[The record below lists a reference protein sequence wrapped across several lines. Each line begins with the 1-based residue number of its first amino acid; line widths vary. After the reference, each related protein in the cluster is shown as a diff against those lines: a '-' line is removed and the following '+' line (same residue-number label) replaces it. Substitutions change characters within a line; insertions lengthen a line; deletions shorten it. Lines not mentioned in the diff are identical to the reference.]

1 MATKRV
7 AGLEIPKSAS
17 GDLLDFLQGVKE
29 RLETHTGDVRAP
41 YERAVTVRDLLDAG
55 IVKAAV
61 KSGYAS
67 IKGATSS
74 TGSGSSTADT
84 DLLDN
89 FVGNFLQIAGPQ
101 VKPGEMQLLVYDLGS
116 SSYRRADINDVVSAV
131 TGGYDPFEITDA
143 EPTYTIYNV
152 DPDVGT
158 ADDSDWQIAFEN
170 TGYAMRMLL
179 SDETTKDILS
189 FLRSNGAV
197 TSMTYG
203 NSTDLPDHTIY
214 GDIFHSPTGVAA
226 VTAGIASDAHFTMSV
241 SDNMSLELMGAKA
254 SSLAVGLRCIVSGG
268 TLTAPAAIDT
278 TAVNYMGYIGA
289 SGYDGTNWQT
299 SSAGLIGIKPNG
311 TWSGTSRPTKITL
324 ETTAVGSTSRVA
336 RVTIDDT
343 SVTSTLPYYS
353 TAGSATVP
361 GVTSSSD
368 IDTGLYWV
376 GDNTLRVAT
385 AGAVAAYFNANGLRV
400 VDGAAATPSYSF
412 INDTDTGIYS
422 SSANVLGFAAGATAV
437 ATMSAT
443 NLSFP
448 VASYGF
454 DIGSTASTG
463 TPYIDFH
470 SSGASLDYDARI
482 VGFGDISAGTSTG
495 RGILHLHTNHLQVG
509 AGNDATSGSG
519 RTTVLG
525 ATATT
530 DAAALT
536 YRTYI
541 AYDAYWDGVNHQW
554 IAVRTTLGRKWMLD
568 MGYHANAYR
577 VRYFDGTVSAPWAD
591 SAWSNIITATV
602 SGSAAAQFVTIGDST
617 ATTWTRLF
625 IGANATGASVGLY
638 LDSVAGQNRQI
649 LYRSGGSLRWNMEV
663 SSVAESGSNAGSN
676 WALKSYD
683 DTGAVLATPI
693 AVTRSTS
700 GITYAGAQ
708 GGPAGSASTPTW
720 SFSGDANTGI
730 YSIGADNLGI
740 ALGGVKHVDFASG
753 IYQFGGDAIASANM
767 YLNSA
772 VGIRD
777 FIFRTAGVNRW
788 IIRCDGTAESGADAG
803 SNFTLRNR
811 SDAGADL
818 GAVLTIVRA
827 TGIATWANAVTFSA
841 ATQHTTIEL
850 GNASDT
856 TISRSAAGLLAVEGN
871 IIPHVAYAATWT
883 ASHVFQKANI
893 TTTSTDG
900 VTLENPTASTAVVTA
915 QWSPR
920 LHFIG
925 HAWKSNAT
933 AADQVA
939 DWIIENQPVTGAAAI
954 TSSLVISSQI
964 AAGGYTAR
972 LTLTSG
978 GQLETGDGAVSGPA
992 FSFTNDPDCGMYR
1005 IGTNNIG
1012 LAVNGAKV
1020 IDIATTGATVTGTV
1034 TGNSFIPTSSSAP
1047 TNGMYLSAANTLAF
1061 ATNSTLRLSITTA
1074 AIISVLPHSNA
1085 DGSVSAPAYA
1095 FTNDLDCGMYRI
1107 GTNNIGFATAGV
1119 KALDISSAG
1128 VLAATLTPLTAAS
1141 TRVFTGMAAYKSAST
1156 SRNTTTTL
1164 TADPDLILTFNET
1177 GIYIVEAFVAMYMA
1191 AAGTGIRFKL
1201 QAGTAT
1207 VSASNGAFVGYV
1219 GGGFYANV
1227 APNGLFDQ
1235 SSGTIST
1242 SSSAQDWVHINMT
1255 INVSGAG
1262 TFGLYWCQSSSSGNN
1277 TTVGA
1282 YSHIRA
1288 TKIG

>member
-131 TGGYDPFEITDA
+131 TGSYDPFEITDT
-143 EPTYTIYNV
+143 EPTYTIYNI

-197 TSMTYG
+197 TSMVYG
-203 NSTDLPDHTIY
+203 NATDLPDHTIY
-214 GDIFHSPTGVAA
+214 GDIFHEPTGVAA
-226 VTAGIASDAHFTMSV
+226 VAAGVATDTHFTMSV
-241 SDNMSLELMGAKA
+241 SDNVSLELMGAKA

-299 SSAGLIGIKPNG
+299 SSAGLLGIKPNG
-311 TWSGTSRPTKITL
+311 TWSGTSRPTKLTL

-353 TAGSATVP
+353 TAGSAAVP

-422 SSANVLGFAAGATAV
+422 SSANVLGFAVGATTV
-437 ATMSAT
+437 VTMSAT

-463 TPYIDFH
+463 APYVDFH
-470 SSGASLDYDARI
+470 SSGTAVDYDARLIAGGGDTSGAGYGYLSFEGNHFNVGVRNSI
-482 VGFGDISAGTSTG
+482 VGGQTAV
-495 RGILHLHTNHLQVG
+495 VG
-509 AGNDATSGSG
+509 A
-519 RTTVLG
+519 TVN
-525 ATATT
+525 T

-536 YRTYI
+536 YRAYL
-541 AYDAYWDGVNHQW
+541 AYDAYWDELNDQW
-554 IAVRTTLGRKWMLD
+554 VANRTTLGRKWMLD
-568 MGYHANAYR
+568 MGYHTNAYR

-602 SGSAAAQFVTIGDST
+602 SGTAAAQFVTIGDST

-638 LDSVAGQNRQI
+638 FDAVAGQNRQI

-663 SSVAESGSNAGSN
+663 SSAAESGSNAGSN

-730 YSIGADNLGI
+730 YSVGADDIGI
-740 ALGGVKHVDFASG
+740 SVGGTLRLDISTTAMTSTIPH
-753 IYQFGGDAIASANM
+753 
-767 YLNSA
+767 LNADGTVSA
-772 VGIRD
+772 V
-777 FIFRTAGVNRW
+777 
-788 IIRCDGTAESGADAG
+788 
-803 SNFTLRNR
+803 
-811 SDAGADL
+811 
-818 GAVLTIVRA
+818 
-827 TGIATWANAVTFSA
+827 
-841 ATQHTTIEL
+841 
-850 GNASDT
+850 
-856 TISRSAAGLLAVEGN
+856 
-871 IIPHVAYAATWT
+871 AY
-883 ASHVFQKANI
+883 
-893 TTTSTDG
+893 G
-900 VTLENPTASTAVVTA
+900 
-915 QWSPR
+915 
-920 LHFIG
+920 
-925 HAWKSNAT
+925 
-933 AADQVA
+933 
-939 DWIIENQPVTGAAAI
+939 
-954 TSSLVISSQI
+954 
-964 AAGGYTAR
+964 
-972 LTLTSG
+972 
-978 GQLETGDGAVSGPA
+978 
-992 FSFTNDPDCGMYR
+992 FTNDP
-1005 IGTNNIG
+1005 
-1012 LAVNGAKV
+1012 
-1020 IDIATTGATVTGTV
+1020 
-1034 TGNSFIPTSSSAP
+1034 
-1047 TNGMYLSAANTLAF
+1047 
-1061 ATNSTLRLSITTA
+1061 
-1074 AIISVLPHSNA
+1074 
-1085 DGSVSAPAYA
+1085 
-1095 FTNDLDCGMYRI
+1095 DCGMYRI